1 MDDVIFNK
9 IATIEKCISRVY
21 EEYSGFEEEFLE
33 NYTTQDSVVL
43 NIERA
48 AQASIDIATHI
59 VRVKKLGLPQ
69 SSREVFILLNEHKV
83 ITKKTSENMQ
93 KMVGFRNIAVHN
105 YQKLNLDIVC
115 HIIQVKLDDFK
126 KFNAELLQSSKRQ
139 V

>member
-33 NYTTQDSVVL
+33 NYTKQDSVVL

-59 VRVKKLGLPQ
+59 VK
-69 SSREVFILLNEHKV
+69 F
-83 ITKKTSENMQ
+83 
-93 KMVGFRNIAVHN
+93 AV
-105 YQKLNLDIVC
+105 
-115 HIIQVKLDDFK
+115 
-126 KFNAELLQSSKRQ
+126 
-139 V
+139 

>member
-33 NYTTQDSVVL
+33 NYTKQDSVVL

>member
-33 NYTTQDSVVL
+33 NYTKQDSVVL

-126 KFNAELLQSSKRQ
+126 KGEFDS
-139 V
+139 